1 MSIATWIYSYAPD
14 WLRGRIEQH
23 PLDHDTDERSEQ
35 LQQNVE
41 QRRENLDPERPWEP
55 SAELNA
61 VTALSRDDADLDRL
75 EHEQSRAAGLWAG
88 DRGAELE
95 RLELSQETHGERSLD
110 EPAERGMED
119 DEELER

>member
-1 MSIATWIYSYAPD
+1 MSIASWIYSYAPD
-14 WLRGRIEQH
+14 WLCDRIEQH
-23 PLDHDTDERSEQ
+23 PLDHDTYERYSE

-41 QRRENLDPERPWEP
+41 QGRENHDGERPWEP
-55 SAELNA
+55 SAEPNA

-75 EHEQSRAAGLWAG
+75 EHEQTQAAGLWAG

-95 RLELSQETHGERSLD
+95 RLELSQEAHGERSLD
-110 EPAERGMED
+110 EPPERGIED